1 VFRNNLIE
9 KMFSLTRGG
18 VSEIEML
25 PPEKQNAILD
35 TYLFSHDL
43 FNGYHRQGFIQCS
56 QVFDLKQL

>member
-1 VFRNNLIE
+1 
-9 KMFSLTRGG
+9 MFSLTRGG